1 MPLIAHATA
10 GEDGKVKIVSP
21 ESLLVHLAQESTA
34 NLNRQ
39 KVDDP
44 NSEDKR

>member
-10 GEDGKVKIVSP
+10 GEDGK
-21 ESLLVHLAQESTA
+21 SLLVHLTQESTA

-44 NSEDKR
+44 NLEDKR

>member
-10 GEDGKVKIVSP
+10 GEDAIVKIVARK
-21 ESLLVHLAQESTA
+21 SLLVHLTQESTA

-44 NSEDKR
+44 NLEDKR